1 MLALTFFDPP
11 RVSSA
16 GFLSSEVSTK
26 NTIALLPP
34 LLETSPAKIVYV

>member
-1 MLALTFFDPP
+1 MLARTFFDPP

-34 LLETSPAKIVYV
+34 LSEMSAAKIMYI